1 MLERAYRFERAEIA
15 DVLVEIVATDC
26 LVFEAA
32 DDVTRSV
39 LRYRQGGPGFS
50 DLMILAAANQA
61 GAEVRKG
68 YLCTLLTAASQGWRG
83 PLWFVPDSHSQVRD
97 RRRNSIAT
105 GNWQLATGNWIQ
117 YMRAPPV
124 TLIVKQRRLSKVTN
138 GPTEALNNLNG
149 SNASRSGSVTPHTSD
164 RRSDKATG
172 FNT

>member
-61 GAEVRKG
+61 GA
-68 YLCTLLTAASQGWRG
+68 L
-83 PLWFVPDSHSQVRD
+83 PLHTFD
-97 RRRNSIAT
+97 RRLAGVEGAT
-105 GNWQLATGNWIQ
+105 LV
-117 YMRAPPV
+117 RAGQP
-124 TLIVKQRRLSKVTN
+124 
-138 GPTEALNNLNG
+138 
-149 SNASRSGSVTPHTSD
+149 
-164 RRSDKATG
+164 
-172 FNT
+172 